1 MIHYFDISVLEAAQ
15 RRISRVFDEFEN
27 IFVSVSG
34 GKDSTCLYY
43 LCLAEAKKRNQKINV
58 FFLDQE
64 AEYAA
69 TIDQI
74 RILMNHRLV
83 NPYWFQVPIYLT
95 NATSYTQIFLYAWGE
110 GEEWMRPKEDIAIK
124 EINEPYPKRFYK
136 FFDWFEQQQT
146 ERTAFIVGLRSKESM
161 NRFRAVTKNP
171 GYKNILWST
180 TTKNPDCYRFYPIY
194 DWTVG
199 DVWKYIA
206 DNCLPYNKIYDKL
219 YCLKG
224 MKIDEIRVSNLIHE
238 KSFKCLATLQE
249 LEPET
254 YEKLCKRLKGVHTA
268 ALYASEGMIYN
279 STKLPSNFKTWREY
293 RDFLLETAPID
304 DKLKARIKK
313 RFDRQANS
321 ELIHRQQCR
330 QILICDWENN
340 IPIDTKVMKKEEL
353 YRKWWDLL

>member
-1 MIHYFDISVLEAAQ
+1 MIHYFDINVLEAAQ
-15 RRISRVFDEFEN
+15 KRIARVFDEFEN

-43 LCLAEAKKRNQKINV
+43 LCLAEAEKRDREINV

-64 AEYAA
+64 AEYAG
-69 TIDQI
+69 TIEQM
-74 RILMNHRLV
+74 RILMNHPSVR
-83 NPYWFQVPIYLT
+83 PYWFQVPIYLT
-95 NATSYTQIFLYAWGE
+95 NATSYSQIFLYAWGE
-110 GEEWMRPKEDIAIK
+110 GEEWMREKEDIAIK
-124 EINEPYPKRFYK
+124 ELSVEYPKRFYK

-146 ERTAFIVGLRSKESM
+146 EPTAFMVGLRSKESM

-171 GYKNILWST
+171 GFKNIPWST
-180 TTKNPDCYRFYPIY
+180 TTKNPRCFRFYPIY
-194 DWTVG
+194 DWTFG

-206 DNCLPYNKIYDKL
+206 DNNLPYNSIYDKL

-238 KSFKCLATLQE
+238 KSFKCLSYLQE
-249 LEPET
+249 IEPET
-254 YEKLCKRLKGVHTA
+254 YDRLCRRLKGVHSA
-268 ALYASEGMIYN
+268 ALYASEDMVYN
-279 STKLPSNFKTWREY
+279 AARLPANFRSWKEY

-304 DKLKARIKK
+304 AKLKK
-313 RFDRQANS
+313 RMKSRFESQPES
-321 ELIHRQQCR
+321 ELVHRQQCR

-340 IPIDTKVMKKEEL
+340 IPVDLKVLKKEEL